1 MKKKFGNQFVYE
13 TTWKNEKLHCWMSL
27 FEILKNSIVS
37 QTDPVYEMNW
47 ITSKF
52 HISNG
57 LIKKIQTAQDLIQ
70 SNNKLELFH
79 YLWNSHS
86 FFIVLKFFR
95 NWFRLWNHLECFLNW
110 IACRKK
116 LLANRYNI
124 WNELNYFNFPKLK
137 CFLKKRKVFS
147 NKFSLEMK
155 WNT

>member
-13 TTWKNEKLHCWMSL
+13 TTWKNEKFHCWKSL

-52 HISNG
+52 HISTS
-57 LIKKIQTAQDLIQ
+57 LIKKIQTVQDLIQ
-70 SNNKLELFH
+70 SSNKLEFFH

-86 FFIVLKFFR
+86 FFIILKFFW
-95 NWFRLWNHLECFLNW
+95 NWFCLWNHLECFINW

-116 LLANRYNI
+116 TQ
-124 WNELNYFNFPKLK
+124 NFSEPIQYMRLIE
-137 CFLKKRKVFS
+137 FFQFS
-147 NKFSLEMK
+147 KAQMLP
-155 WNT
+155 